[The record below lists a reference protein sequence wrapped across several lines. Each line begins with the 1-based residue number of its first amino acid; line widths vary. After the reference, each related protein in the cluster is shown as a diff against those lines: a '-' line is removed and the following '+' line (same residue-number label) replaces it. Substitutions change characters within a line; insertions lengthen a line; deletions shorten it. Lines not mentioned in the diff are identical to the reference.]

1 MKRHE
6 FQNHIARKAWSDP
19 DFKKRLLDN
28 PRAVISEELSNIK
41 EGVSIP
47 EDVDVKVVE
56 EKPDEIYMVLP
67 VNPEQVTGK
76 ALSEED
82 LERIAGGESVSA
94 STVTTAAYL
103 DVVQVVQGVL
113 DNGVVVSTIAGPTES
128 VTTAVC

>member
-19 DFKKRLLDN
+19 DFKQRLLSN

-47 EDVDVKVVE
+47 ENVDVKVVE

-67 VNPEQVTGK
+67 VNPEEVTGK
-76 ALSEED
+76 PLSEED

-94 STVTTAAYL
+94 TAVTAVVL

-128 VTTAVC
+128 VTTTVC

>member
-19 DFKKRLLDN
+19 DFKQRLLSN

-47 EDVDVKVVE
+47 ENVDVKVVE

-82 LERIAGGESVSA
+82 LERIAGGESESA
-94 STVTTAAYL
+94 TAVTAVTL

-113 DNGVVVSTIAGPTES
+113 DNGVVVSTIYGPVSTP
-128 VTTAVC
+128 

>member
-19 DFKKRLLDN
+19 DFKQRLLSD

-47 EDVDVKVVE
+47 ENVKVKVVE
-56 EKPDEIYMVLP
+56 EKPDEIYLVLP
-67 VNPEQVTGK
+67 VNPEDVTGRP
-76 ALSEED
+76 LTEED
-82 LERIAGGESVSA
+82 LDRIAGGESVSA
-94 STVTTAAYL
+94 STVTAAAYL

-113 DNGVVVSTIAGPTES
+113 DNGVVVSTISGSTES

>member
-19 DFKKRLLDN
+19 DFKQRLLSN

-47 EDVDVKVVE
+47 ENVDVKVVE

-67 VNPEQVTGK
+67 VNPEEVTGRP
-76 ALSEED
+76 LSEED

-94 STVTTAAYL
+94 TAVTAVVL

-128 VTTAVC
+128 VTTTVC